1 MLDYLRGVYRELREE
16 EEETPEVKVQLLEC
30 GTSSEELRGVRF
42 PETKVDDI
50 LDKVK
55 EIVIN
60 HHEWSNR
67 MERHL
72 IREAGVEQSALD
84 FFGKMQTV
92 DTVIDKITK

>member
-1 MLDYLRGVYRELREE
+1 M
-16 EEETPEVKVQLLEC
+16 
-30 GTSSEELRGVRF
+30 RGVRF

-55 EIVIN
+55 DIVVN

-92 DTVIDKITK
+92 DSVIEKITK

>member
-1 MLDYLRGVYRELREE
+1 
-16 EEETPEVKVQLLEC
+16 
-30 GTSSEELRGVRF
+30 
-42 PETKVDDI
+42 
-50 LDKVK
+50 
-55 EIVIN
+55 
-60 HHEWSNR
+60 